1 MFKIKFELEFEL
13 KKVNTADQRKFEKAT
28 QIIDEVPALIKKFAA
43 HRGDQCEVYGNG
55 QLWMTVTKI
64 SNKSPDYQIELADC
78 KVSMH
83 DFLAVS
89 SAISTI
95 ERGLESHK
103 E

>member
-13 KKVNTADQRKFEKAT
+13 KKVNTADQRKFEKST
-28 QIIDEVPALIKKFAA
+28 QSVDEVPTLIKKFAA

-64 SNKSPDYQIELADC
+64 SSKSPDYQIELANC

-95 ERGLESHK
+95 ERGLGKNGE
-103 E
+103 